1 MSLAKSFI
9 TWLSNRRAFTRAIGN
24 TGMRLGFARR
34 FIAGETLEDG
44 LRATAELNTRG
55 HLVILNQLGEHVADR
70 AAAETSF
77 ESYRRILREIEERRL
92 NAFVTAKPTQLGL
105 GIDPALCLDLTRRL
119 VADAAARSNF
129 FEIDME
135 DSPTVDATL
144 ALYEGVR
151 RDYQNVGLAV
161 QAYLFRT
168 EADLN
173 RLKPLRPKIRLV
185 KGAYLEPPSVAFA
198 AKSDVDANFIKLMR
212 ILFADGFTPAIGSHD
227 ERMIAEAR
235 ALAAEFHRT
244 PESWE
249 VQMLHGIRR
258 DLQDQLVRDG
268 YRMRVYVTFGT
279 EWVPYFMRRLAERP
293 ANLGFVLRSLL
304 RGG

>member
-1 MSLAKSFI
+1 MSVARSFI
-9 TWLSNRRAFTRAIGN
+9 TWLSNRRTFTRAIGS

-34 FIAGETLEDG
+34 FIAGETLEDA
-44 LRATAELNTRG
+44 LRASAELNSKG
-55 HLVILNQLGEHVADR
+55 LLVILNQLGEHVADR
-70 AAAETSF
+70 AAAEASF
-77 ESYRRILREIEERRL
+77 ASYQRILREIDAKKL
-92 NAFVTAKPTQLGL
+92 NAFVTVKPSQLGL

-119 VADAAARSNF
+119 VADAAARGNF

-151 RDYQNVGLAV
+151 RDYANVGLAV

-168 EADLN
+168 EADLK
-173 RLKPLRPKIRLV
+173 RLQPLRPKIRLV
-185 KGAYLEPPSVAFA
+185 KGAYLEPSDVAFP

-212 ILFADGFTPAIGSHD
+212 ILFADGFTPAVGSHD
-227 ERMIAEAR
+227 ERMIEAAR
-235 ALAAEFHRT
+235 ALAAEFHRS
-244 PESWE
+244 PDSWE

-258 DLQDQLVRDG
+258 DLQEQLVRDG
-268 YRMRVYVTFGT
+268 YRMRVYVTYGT

-293 ANLGFVLRSLL
+293 ANLGFVIKSLL
-304 RGG
+304 KGR

>member
-1 MSLAKSFI
+1 VSLARSFI
-9 TWLSNRRAFTRAIGN
+9 TWLSNRRAFTRAISG

-44 LRATAELNTRG
+44 LRASAELNAKG
-55 HLVILNQLGEHVADR
+55 LLVILNQLGEHVADR
-70 AAAETSF
+70 AAAEASF
-77 ESYRRILREIEERRL
+77 ASYQRILREIADRKL
-92 NAFVTAKPTQLGL
+92 NAFVTVKPTQLGL

-119 VADAAARSNF
+119 AADAAARGNF
-129 FEIDME
+129 LEIDME

-144 ALYEGVR
+144 TLYEGVR
-151 RDYQNVGLAV
+151 CDYENVGLAM

-168 EADLN
+168 EADLK
-173 RLKPLRPKIRLV
+173 RLEPLRPKIRLV
-185 KGAYLEPPSVAFA
+185 KGAYLEPASVAFA
-198 AKSDVDANFIKLMR
+198 AKSDVDTNFIKLMR

-235 ALAAEFHRT
+235 ALAAEFHRA
-244 PESWE
+244 PDSWE

-258 DLQDQLVRDG
+258 DLQEQLVRDG
-268 YRMRVYVTFGT
+268 YCMRVYVTFGT

-293 ANLGFVLRSLL
+293 ANLGFVLKGLL
-304 RGG
+304 RGR